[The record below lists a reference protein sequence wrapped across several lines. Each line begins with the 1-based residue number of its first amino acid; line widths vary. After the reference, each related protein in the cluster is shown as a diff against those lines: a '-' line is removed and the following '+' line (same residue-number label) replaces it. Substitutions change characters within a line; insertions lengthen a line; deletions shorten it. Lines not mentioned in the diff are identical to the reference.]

1 MPADRTSKPAA
12 SSRADLKKRKDHASD
27 PAARKRAATARIDAL
42 EKLIIAG
49 VLRRSTETNN
59 PVTISDHVRD
69 FTTAVAR
76 FAIDFDVP
84 YRSKS
89 TESAQAQAHRSNYMS
104 LMGGGRESETLV
116 INPFRLDDPRRLEFD
131 VQLRKLVAEWQD
143 VRMDT
148 LPPFDDHKGIMFKM
162 PNEFWAEWPKTDA
175 GLARWLQIS
184 VYEKTLNTLQY
195 DAIVAAKIRVPS
207 VMPPPPSRCAVFW
220 VKLKNIALSTRWSD
234 TIPGLRLGPI
244 HSRACLTQSRLRRAE
259 Y

>member
-12 SSRADLKKRKDHASD
+12 SSSRVDLKKRKDHASD

-42 EKLIIAG
+42 EKLIK
-49 VLRRSTETNN
+49 TNN
-59 PVTISDHVRD
+59 PVTISDNVRD

-76 FAIDFDVP
+76 FAIDFNVP

-89 TESAQAQAHRSNYMS
+89 TESAQAQVRVKCAMIRRFDEILKAHR
-104 LMGGGRESETLV
+104 RESETLV

-131 VQLRKLVAEWQD
+131 VELRKLVAEWQD

-207 VMPPPPSRCAVFW
+207 VMPPPRAFPESE
-220 VKLKNIALSTRWSD
+220 T
-234 TIPGLRLGPI
+234 LR
-244 HSRACLTQSRLRRAE
+244 E
-259 Y
+259 YFL